1 MKNINLFIDKKYEK
15 LNESLCKSII
25 KKILTHYNYTSYDVN
40 IIFTSDIYLSDLK
53 KKFFY
58 KDQWTDVIA
67 FPLHIDSK
75 FIEGE
80 IYISVPTAKKNASSF
95 KDRLLFEINKFE
107 KGSRIIAEHIST
119 NHQNN
124 NIVSIVAGGD
134 TASCILKF
142 GLEKNF
148 THVSTG
154 GGASLQLLSGVNL
167 QILESWSKYEE

>member
-58 KDQWTDVIA
+58 KYQWTDVIA

-95 KDRLLFEINKFE
+95 EEPYEKELGRLIIHGSLHLIGIEDKSKEQKKNMTVLEEKFLE
-107 KGSRIIAEHIST
+107 D
-119 NHQNN
+119 
-124 NIVSIVAGGD
+124 VSWQELIKK
-134 TASCILKF
+134 S
-142 GLEKNF
+142 
-148 THVSTG
+148 
-154 GGASLQLLSGVNL
+154 
-167 QILESWSKYEE
+167 